1 MMMSDRTV
9 IGQRIRR
16 EREAA
21 GYTQARLAEIV
32 GIDDTVL
39 CRIESAQRGLDSLIL
54 RRIARAL
61 DVPMDRFFAATEPL
75 ALAREA
81 DSERARE
88 MTDWARKMKADLAFV
103 RDEASRRYG

>member
-1 MMMSDRTV
+1 MSDRTV
-9 IGQRIRR
+9 IGQRIRH

-39 CRIESAQRGLDSLIL
+39 SKIENGQRGLDSLIL

-61 DVPMDRFFAATEPL
+61 DVPMIDSSLPL
-75 ALAREA
+75 
-81 DSERARE
+81 
-88 MTDWARKMKADLAFV
+88 
-103 RDEASRRYG
+103 SR

>member
-1 MMMSDRTV
+1 MSDRTL
-9 IGQRIRR
+9 IGQRIKQ

-39 CRIESAQRGLDSLIL
+39 SKIENGQRGLDSLIL

-61 DVPMDRFFAATEPL
+61 DVPMDRFFTTAEPL

-81 DSERARE
+81 DGETMRE
-88 MTDWARKMKADLAFV
+88 MADWARKMKADLAFV
-103 RDEASRRYG
+103 RDEAARLYG

>member
-1 MMMSDRTV
+1 
-9 IGQRIRR
+9 
-16 EREAA
+16 
-21 GYTQARLAEIV
+21 
-32 GIDDTVL
+32 
-39 CRIESAQRGLDSLIL
+39 
-54 RRIARAL
+54 
-61 DVPMDRFFAATEPL
+61 MDRFFAATEPL